1 MVASLVTISLWCLL
15 SLPVTVSSILAAGS
29 QDAAASPVRVIEQ
42 SLSEGKPEPARRALV
57 QLLETPRVDSDTLMH
72 AGMSFAQQE
81 LYPEAAQ
88 AFARCARDFPAVFEA
103 HYNLALAYLALQ
115 KHEEAWAALEKAP
128 QVSSR
133 QRSAQSYMKGKIL
146 LATDRLDE
154 AERELSGAFQAA
166 PREEN
171 YALDLGLLRVR
182 KRNQV
187 GAIEVFSQGVSYHPR
202 SAPLLLGLSLA
213 QLLGGQRSE
222 SIQSSQRLLKLDPA
236 FGPAQLLLAFTLYH
250 DGQLEE
256 ARKTVVTALSKPNP
270 HPYVRYLHA
279 AVLQKLQ
286 STDYETILSELSLA
300 SRSIPGCALC
310 YLGEAKVYRAQGKFE
325 LAIEALEKAVRLDP
339 SFSEAWYHLSIV
351 YGRAGRK
358 EDASKA
364 SAEFSRLKSEKT
376 NRETELLRT
385 LFLQTMS
392 QQ

>member
-1 MVASLVTISLWCLL
+1 
-15 SLPVTVSSILAAGS
+15 
-29 QDAAASPVRVIEQ
+29 
-42 SLSEGKPEPARRALV
+42 
-57 QLLETPRVDSDTLMH
+57 MH

-81 LYPEAAQ
+81 LYSEAAQ

-128 QVSSR
+128 QASSR

-154 AERELSGAFQAA
+154 AERELSAAFQAT

-182 KRNQV
+182 ERNQV

-325 LAIEALEKAVRLDP
+325 LAIGALEKAVRLDP

-358 EDASKA
+358 DDASKA